1 MKFELRE
8 DAMGEKLLPRDD
20 YRKIKSMSR
29 QEMTDFLYNFS
40 KDITDDAVSASVR
53 INLEVLRNDIGK
65 IKGIGANR
73 LDEIMKVVE
82 KYISN

>member
-1 MKFELRE
+1 
-8 DAMGEKLLPRDD
+8 MGEKLLPRDD